1 MYIHIHSISV
11 YSKRTSSVPGTW
23 ASSTSRPRS
32 QTRLQKPCVYNYAKL
47 YYIYIYIYIYIVI
60 AAMHP
65 GRILR
70 TFSHLKVIRISVAE
84 PYDVGIDETGNH
96 IIAMYHII
104 ATSRPRSQRCAYF
117 IIISCRYYYQS
128 PTSLLSVAYVLIIS
142 RLRPYY
148 QSAHT
153 SLLSVVYVPTQEL
166 AMRTLTACRKAVT
179 Y

>member
-1 MYIHIHSISV
+1 
-11 YSKRTSSVPGTW
+11 
-23 ASSTSRPRS
+23 
-32 QTRLQKPCVYNYAKL
+32 
-47 YYIYIYIYIYIVI
+47 
-60 AAMHP
+60 MHP

-128 PTSLLSVAYVLIIS
+128 PTSLLSVVYVLIIS
-142 RLRPYY
+142 LRILHYY
-148 QSAHT
+148 QSSTSRPRSWRCAHLRLAARRLPI
-153 SLLSVVYVPTQEL
+153 SIIIIISSSSSCIIIIISSSSSSSGSSGYLLSV
-166 AMRTLTACRKAVT
+166 
-179 Y
+179 